1 MRAVRFHEFGPP
13 SVLRVEEAP
22 DPEVEDDAV
31 LVRVAAAGLN
41 PIDAEIRGGRVSG
54 VLTGTPPRG
63 LGAEIAGTVERA
75 GPLARRFR
83 TGDRVIAMLPTFKGE
98 GYSELVAVP
107 EDDVAPWPGD
117 LPAPEAAAMPL
128 AALTALQALRA
139 KGGLRAKHR
148 VLINGASGGVGSM
161 AVQLAAL
168 LGAHVVGTSSGAHLD
183 LVRGLGADE
192 AVDYRVENVTY
203 RDGFDLIFDVAGTI
217 PFGLARP
224 MLRSAGA
231 YVTTQVSPG
240 VVTRTVLQ
248 KAMPGPTMAY
258 CQAQPD
264 GPALEWL
271 STLFASGAARVVM
284 DRTFAMDEA
293 EQAHRH
299 LEGVHGPGKSATRI
313 GDAAGPQRR
322 GGPDGR
328 SLWRQRLGRSAPVG
342 LRASL

>member
-22 DPEVEDDAV
+22 DPEMEDDAL
-31 LVRVAAAGLN
+31 LVRVSAAGLN
-41 PIDAEIRGGRVSG
+41 PIDAEIRGGRVSS
-54 VLTGTPPRG
+54 VLSGTPPRG
-63 LGAEIAGTVERA
+63 IGAEIAGVVERA

-83 TGDRVIAMLPTFKGE
+83 PGDRVIAMLPTFKGE
-98 GYSELVAVP
+98 GCAEFVALP
-107 EDDVAPWPGD
+107 EDDAAPWPAD

-139 KGGLRAKHR
+139 KGGLRARHR
-148 VLINGASGGVGSM
+148 VLVNGASGGVGTM
-161 AVQLAAL
+161 AVQLATL
-168 LGAHVVGTSSGAHLD
+168 LGAEVIGTCSAAHLD
-183 LVRGLGADE
+183 LVRELGAIE
-192 AVDYRVENVTY
+192 AVDYREENITY
-203 RDGFDLIFDVAGTI
+203 RDGFDLVFDVAGTL

-224 MLRSAGA
+224 MLRSLGA

-258 CQAQPD
+258 SQAQPD

-284 DRTFAMDEA
+284 DRTFAMDDA

-299 LEGVHGPGKSATRI
+299 LESTHGPGKCAMVI
-313 GDAAGPQRR
+313 GDEG
-322 GGPDGR
+322 
-328 SLWRQRLGRSAPVG
+328 
-342 LRASL
+342 